1 MPLLQGGAISGRCG
15 YQKLH
20 HAGKYWCRWRDSNPQ
35 NSLSENEMST
45 MKLHHIGV
53 SGTPDRTR
61 TCIFHPLPYLLVR
74 SEGGYWGKNWI
85 SFLLSNKIFIAEQI
99 HNICW
104 LGIQDSNL
112 EPAVPKTVA
121 LPIELIP
128 KISFDRPHLSRRQN
142 DSAILAPWI
151 YPVKNRTF
159 LV

>member
-1 MPLLQGGAISGRCG
+1 MAQRSKKIGTRDRIRTCMPLLQGGAISGRCG

-45 MKLHHIGV
+45 MKLHHIGI

-85 SFLLSNKIFIAEQI
+85 FFFFPIRFLLLNRSIIYVG
-99 HNICW
+99 W
-104 LGIQDSNL
+104 GSRSRTWNL
-112 EPAVPKTVA
+112 LYQKQ
-121 LPIELIP
+121 LLYQ
-128 KISFDRPHLSRRQN
+128 LS
-142 DSAILAPWI
+142 
-151 YPVKNRTF
+151 
-159 LV
+159 